1 MLSFKICYISHISRW
16 HSSVYS
22 SLDLPYDAV
31 VMQGRLTYL
40 HPCQSHPFCHFCF
53 IFGRYDYIII
63 SCVYGCA
70 YVCVCVLKDCIWV
83 SYLFMSWR
91 WSSVRV
97 CTYLRLPVAKCLTCL
112 LYQIATVLKSV
123 SVWMKAKC
131 TCSFPDTLVKTSSR
145 SSVCLL
151 WFCVLLVCVL
161 VCVCV
166 CMTTAVGQLSF
177 HGGRDTFDLIWLHQR
192 AKNIHTTFLSDS

>member
-70 YVCVCVLKDCIWV
+70 YMCVCVCVLSKIVYGSAICLCPEDEAVCVCAHIYACLLPSASHVCCIRLPQCSSLCLCEWKQNAHAV
-83 SYLFMSWR
+83 SQIHLWR
-91 WSSVRV
+91 LAQGRV
-97 CTYLRLPVAKCLTCL
+97 C
-112 LYQIATVLKSV
+112 
-123 SVWMKAKC
+123 
-131 TCSFPDTLVKTSSR
+131 
-145 SSVCLL
+145 VCFGFV
-151 WFCVLLVCVL
+151 FCW
-161 VCVCV
+161 CVCV